1 MELPQDIANIIND
14 FARPVQSPF
23 KCRWS
28 WVMAE
33 LQFRQ
38 FQEAVLIVKLL
49 DLPRSDAV
57 MYFAPILVD
66 FMKNHNNFEECA
78 GEPWTTFINSCHKR
92 VWAEEFANEELS
104 PFPKLSD
111 NMTIELFNQKVFN
124 KHPAKPLQAL
134 MPLYHMEHKEE
145 YGTRKQFYQ
154 FWQGYA
160 RQREL
165 GNIL

>member
-33 LQFRQ
+33 LQFRN
-38 FQEAVLIVKLL
+38 FQEAVLVVKLM

-66 FMKNHNNFEECA
+66 FMKNNNNFEKSA
-78 GEPWTTFINSCHKR
+78 GQSWTNFITECHKR
-92 VWAEEFANEELS
+92 VWAEEFACEDLS
-104 PFPKLSD
+104 PFPILSE
-111 NMTIELFNQKVFN
+111 NMTIELFNKKIFN

>member
-1 MELPQDIANIIND
+1 
-14 FARPVQSPF
+14 
-23 KCRWS
+23 
-28 WVMAE
+28 MAE

-104 PFPKLSD
+104 PFPKLSE

-145 YGTRKQFYQ
+145 YGTRKTFYQ
-154 FWQGYA
+154 FWSGYA
-160 RQREL
+160 RGRAN

>member
-1 MELPQDIANIIND
+1 
-14 FARPVQSPF
+14 
-23 KCRWS
+23 
-28 WVMAE
+28 MAE

-66 FMKNHNNFEECA
+66 FMKNHNNFQECA
-78 GEPWTTFINSCHKR
+78 GQSWTNFITDCHKR
-92 VWAEEFANEELS
+92 VWAEEFACEDLS
-104 PFPKLSD
+104 PFPILSE
-111 NMTIELFNQKVFN
+111 NMTIELFNKKIFN
-124 KHPAKPLQAL
+124 KHPAKPLTAL

-160 RQREL
+160 RGRAN
-165 GNIL
+165 GSIP